1 MLHRKQIVTN
11 DEEIKETE
19 AVWCV
24 IANVRKEILFGPG
37 GNETKIGTKK
47 FRGEAKVYIIDWY
60 PGMCED
66 IIAIG
71 QHRHS
76 KSFIK
81 CVIRAKAVENLRV
94 KLAYVPKVV

>member
-47 FRGEAKVYIIDWY
+47 FRGSKGIHYRLVPW
-60 PGMCED
+60 
-66 IIAIG
+66 
-71 QHRHS
+71 HVRRHH
-76 KSFIK
+76 
-81 CVIRAKAVENLRV
+81 CNRAT
-94 KLAYVPKVV
+94 